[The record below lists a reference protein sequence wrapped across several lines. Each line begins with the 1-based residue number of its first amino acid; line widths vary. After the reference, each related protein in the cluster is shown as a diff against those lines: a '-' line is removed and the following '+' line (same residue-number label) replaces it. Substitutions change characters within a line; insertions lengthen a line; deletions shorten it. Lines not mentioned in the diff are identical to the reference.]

1 MNFYNNKICR
11 RYGIKVSDSKKS
23 PLVRRNYPPGFH
35 GPKGRGR
42 VSSYGQQLAEKQKAK
57 VIYNLREKQF
67 RLTFDKAKKEKGDAG
82 FNFLKLL
89 EMRLDNVVYRLGLAN
104 SRPGARQIVNHVH
117 ILVNGIK
124 VNIPSYKVK
133 LGDEIQVR
141 PKSQKSKYFENIKQS
156 FDLKDL
162 PSWLNLD
169 IKTFTGKILHE
180 PKLEDLDQSIDTQ
193 AIVEFY
199 SK

>member
-1 MNFYNNKICR
+1 MNFYSNKICR
-11 RYGIKVSDSKKS
+11 RYGIKTSDSAKS

-42 VSSYGQQLAEKQKAK
+42 VSDYGQQLAHKQKAK

-67 RLTFDKAKKEKGDAG
+67 KLTFDKAEKAKGDAG
-82 FNFLKLL
+82 LNLLKLL

-104 SRPGARQIVNHVH
+104 SRPAARQLVNHVH
-117 ILVNGIK
+117 ITVDGQK
-124 VNIPSYKVK
+124 VNIPSFRVK
-133 LGDEIQVR
+133 IGQEISIR
-141 PKSQKSKYFENIKQS
+141 KKSLKNKYFENVKNSLDIKS
-156 FDLKDL
+156 L
-162 PSWLNLD
+162 PSWLSLD
-169 IKTFTGKILHE
+169 AKTLTGKILHE
-180 PKLEDLDQSIDTQ
+180 PKLEDMDQSIDTQ

>member
-1 MNFYNNKICR
+1 MNFYSNKICR
-11 RYGIKVSDSKKS
+11 RYGIKTSDSKKS

-42 VSSYGQQLAEKQKAK
+42 LSDYGQQLAQKQKAK

-67 RLTFDKAKKEKGDAG
+67 KLTFDKAQKMKGDAG
-82 FNFLKLL
+82 LNFLTLL
-89 EMRLDNVVYRLGLAN
+89 EMRLDNVIYRLGLAN
-104 SRPGARQIVNHVH
+104 SRPAARQLINHAH
-117 ILVNGIK
+117 ITVDGKK

-133 LGDEIQVR
+133 LGQEISIR
-141 PKSQKSKYFENIKQS
+141 QKSIKNKYFENIKNS
-156 FDLKDL
+156 LDIKDL
-162 PSWLNLD
+162 PSWLSLD
-169 IKTFTGKILHE
+169 AKTLNGKILHK
-180 PKLEDLDQSIDTQ
+180 PKLEDMDQSIDTQ